1 MQNRRLFYALAIL
14 ATAVVVWYIGRPK
27 PPAATPA
34 PATGSPGGQTAAP
47 VSAPLASATAHLPP
61 GSVPRVAE
69 GAAAVEDATFAG
81 IEKLNAPD
89 TSIHDDLRLLD
100 DLFAS
105 WQITYPHGGNPVG
118 DNADITRAFTGANP
132 LHLAMVPKTHP
143 AINADGELVDRWG
156 TPLFFHQLSGTQMEI
171 RSAGPDRR
179 FYTPDDVVRT
189 PSPAP

>member
-1 MQNRRLFYALAIL
+1 MQNRRVFYALVLL
-14 ATAVVVWYIGRPK
+14 ATTVVIWYIGRPK

-34 PATGSPGGQTAAP
+34 PATGASGGQTAAP
-47 VSAPLASATAHLPP
+47 VSTPLASATAHLPP
-61 GSVPRVAE
+61 DSVPRVAE
-69 GAAAVEDATFAG
+69 GATAVEDATFEG

-105 WQITYPHGGNPVG
+105 WQVTYPHGGNPVG
-118 DNADITRAFTGANP
+118 NNADITRTFTGANP
-132 LHLAMVPKTHP
+132 LNLALVPKTHA

-156 TPLFFHQLSGTQMEI
+156 TPFFFHQLSGTRMEI

-179 FYTPDDVVRT
+179 LYTPDDMVRT
-189 PSPAP
+189 PPSAP